1 MISGDYRIS
10 MIKEI
15 FEKSRESSN
24 QENHG
29 SDTRKHDE

>member
-1 MISGDYRIS
+1 VIPRDYRIS
-10 MIKEI
+10 MIKEN

-29 SDTRKHDE
+29 SDNRKV